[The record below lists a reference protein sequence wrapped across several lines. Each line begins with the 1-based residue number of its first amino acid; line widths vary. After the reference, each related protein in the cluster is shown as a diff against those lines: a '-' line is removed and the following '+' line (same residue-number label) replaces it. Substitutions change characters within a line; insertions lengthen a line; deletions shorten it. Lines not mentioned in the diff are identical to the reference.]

1 MKGWGQ
7 CRSDVA
13 LPLAPAGLP
22 SSSPRLTRDRD
33 DGEGEATP
41 DQRRPVDGVGNE
53 MKLGLSWGERPVGA
67 AYIAAIPNPNRWT
80 AEMQSWL

>member
-1 MKGWGQ
+1 MKNRGGSELTCFLGAPAPSMPLSLSEGEMKGWGQ

-53 MKLGLSWGERPVGA
+53 MKLGLS
-67 AYIAAIPNPNRWT
+67 
-80 AEMQSWL
+80 